1 MAECKVAVIVVA
13 GGSGQRMN
21 ASVRKQYMN
30 LGGMPILVRTLN
42 VFAPMEAPLLLVI
55 PQGDMAFCRQKILAP
70 HALEEKVLLVPGG
83 KERQASVKNGLESL
97 YRTGFPDNGI
107 VLIHDGVRPFVDKT
121 MILRCIDGALTHGA
135 CVLAVA
141 VVDTLKRVDGQGK
154 IVSTVSRDNL
164 YQVQTPQAFRF
175 DLIMKAHEYAMDRK
189 IKGTDDASLV
199 EAMGGAVYLTSGA
212 VDNIKL
218 TTPGDLERGEYIA
231 SRFN

>member
-21 ASVRKQYMN
+21 ASVRKQYMT
-30 LGGMPILVRTLN
+30 LGGVPILVRTLN
-42 VFAPMEAPLLLVI
+42 LFTHMEAPLLLVI
-55 PQGDMAFCRQKILAP
+55 PQGDVSFCKKEILEP
-70 HALEEKVLLVPGG
+70 HALEQRAQLVHGG
-83 KERQASVKNGLESL
+83 KERQASVKNALDSL

-107 VLIHDGVRPFVDKT
+107 VLIHDGVRPFVEKP
-121 MILRCIDGALTHGA
+121 MIVRCIDGAMAYGA
-135 CVLAVA
+135 CVPAVA

-175 DLIMKAHEYAMDRK
+175 VLIMKAHEYAMDRK

-199 EAMGGAVYLTSGA
+199 EAMGEAVYLTSGA

>member
-1 MAECKVAVIVVA
+1 MAECKVAVIIVA

-21 ASVRKQYMN
+21 ASVRKQYMM
-30 LGGMPILVRTLN
+30 LSGLPILVRTLN
-42 VFAPMEAPLLLVI
+42 VFTPMEAPLLLVI
-55 PQGDMAFCRQKILAP
+55 PQGDAPFCKKEILEP
-70 HALEEKVLLVPGG
+70 YALEQRVQLVHGG
-83 KERQASVKNGLESL
+83 EERQVSVKNGLDSL
-97 YRTGFPDNGI
+97 FRIGFPDNGI

-121 MILRCIDGALTHGA
+121 MIVRCIDGAMAHGA
-135 CVLAVA
+135 CIPAVA

-175 DLIMKAHEYAMDRK
+175 HLIMKAHEYAMDRK

-199 EAMGGAVYLTSGA
+199 EVMGEAVYFTSGA

-218 TTPGDLERGEYIA
+218 TTPGDLERGQYIA
-231 SRFN
+231 TRF

>member
-1 MAECKVAVIVVA
+1 MAECKVAVIVMA

-21 ASVRKQYMN
+21 ASVRKQYMT
-30 LGGMPILVRTLN
+30 LAGLPILVRTLN
-42 VFAPMEAPLLLVI
+42 VFTPMDVPLLLVI

-83 KERQASVKNGLESL
+83 KERQASVKNGLDSL

-107 VLIHDGVRPFVDKT
+107 VLIHDGVRPFVNKT

-135 CVLAVA
+135 CVPAVA

-164 YQVQTPQAFRF
+164 YQIQTPQAFRF

-199 EAMGGAVYLTSGA
+199 EAMEEAVYLTSGA

-231 SRFN
+231 SRF